1 MLLNGVHLV
10 FSRMDFIM
18 HLMNVFIINLVS
30 NMGQNLKGV
39 MIHAITLKK
48 GKRMKTI
55 KSENGKPDARKVG
68 TITNIKEVYVTEDCS
83 SILGLKIEFSMNHDG
98 AKTYGEQIFVNSD
111 LLAYLSDFVKKEEKQ
126 DE

>member
-18 HLMNVFIINLVS
+18 HPMNVFIINLVS

-39 MIHAITLKK
+39 MIHVITLKK

-83 SILGLKIEFSMNHDG
+83 NILGLKIEYSMNHDG
-98 AKTYGEQIFVNSD
+98 HMTHGDQIFVNSD
-111 LLAYLSDFVKKEEKQ
+111 LLAYLPEMERKENK
-126 DE
+126 